1 MVQRKVTYRAELA
14 GGQQVE
20 GGFKKIGDSGRQA
33 YEKIDRGQ
41 KSAETSAKA
50 FERMLDAEERQFK
63 ALKASIDPAY
73 AAQMR
78 FERAQAQVNRAVK
91 LGVTSQQD
99 AAQVLKQLEAR
110 SRGAA
115 QAMELVDTASVGAS
129 MGLRNSLLQVNQIGQ
144 QVAAGGNLMSAVAIQ
159 LPDILGGFGGILPLI
174 AGAAV
179 GLGAA
184 FIPKLFE
191 AEEAAEDLRGTLE
204 SAFSK
209 VRSAQDAAREAQD
222 RYTAAIRLSGRAQS
236 EVTPEILQSLALEAK
251 AREALA
257 KAGNDR
263 LKIDRERFQTQ
274 LQADRAQLD
283 AMIEDATRKAAA
295 AVELQRRQRVRELR
309 LIDGQFGRDDT
320 QFFQNAEAE
329 ARVEAARRVLAENR
343 ELVLA
348 IREQQAEL
356 DAVNAKLMIGA
367 DTSEKIDALIK
378 DSETA
383 ARDLASAVASIDF
396 SNPIKEARELY
407 GVLRDAASAAYRVYM
422 ARAEVGGKAQLN
434 AYAQYQT
441 SREQGAA
448 LKAFEDSIKPTPVKP
463 SGGGGGGAASRE
475 ANRLD
480 QEALRIRRA
489 TTTALEKYNAEMRLA
504 QELLETG
511 RISQEVYNRHVEAT
525 KEAYRKASE
534 GQQQFTRYVQQG
546 RDAVINTIMG
556 QKNAFDQL
564 KQAIARAAIE
574 YALYRTIAGQ
584 PVTGGIMGLVKS
596 VVGGLLPSFD
606 TRGYTGNG
614 PRSGGVDGKGGMM
627 AVVHPGERWSS
638 DAAGDYRRG
647 SGGRQQDIPF
657 IGIGDGVQVQW
668 MRAAEARSLQQLGG
682 YAQFQRQ
689 NFGAMIGELQGRGTL

>member
-20 GGFKKIGDSGRQA
+20 GGFKKIGDSGWQA

-91 LGVTSQQD
+91 LGITSQQD
-99 AAQVLKQLEAR
+99 AAQVLAGLEAR

-115 QAMELVDTASVGAS
+115 SAMELVDTASVGAS

-191 AEEAAEDLRGTLE
+191 AEEAAEDLGQALD
-204 SAFSK
+204 SAFSNYK
-209 VRSAQDAAREAQD
+209 SAFEEARTAQE
-222 RYTAAIRLSGRAQS
+222 RYTAAIALTGIAQA
-236 EVTPEILQSLALEAK
+236 EVTPQVLQSLRMEAN

-257 KAGNDR
+257 ELRKMDLEDQRRAARAR
-263 LKIDRERFQTQ
+263 LAEHAQ
-274 LQADRAQLD
+274 QLD
-283 AMIEDATRKAAA
+283 EMIRREQEIASGRARGPGQMIGRDEYDP
-295 AVELQRRQRVRELR
+295 AVTARVRAENDALIRSMEELR
-309 LIDGQFGRDDT
+309 LKLVII
-320 QFFQNAEAE
+320 NAEMNAG
-329 ARVEAARRVLAENR
+329 V
-343 ELVLA
+343 
-348 IREQQAEL
+348 
-356 DAVNAKLMIGA
+356 DA
-367 DTSEKIDALIK
+367 TEKIDALIK

-383 ARDLASAVASIDF
+383 ARDLGSAVASIDF
-396 SNPIKEARELY
+396 SSPKQGARELRDL
-407 GVLRDAASAAYRVYM
+407 LRQGFVYAAGIAQGLADDAVYANRVG
-422 ARAEVGGKAQLN
+422 RGRGGDPRNFGGSIKDWQTNHMGAQLGKSL
-434 AYAQYQT
+434 QFT
-441 SREQGAA
+441 
-448 LKAFEDSIKPTPVKP
+448 LPDID
-463 SGGGGGGAASRE
+463 GGGGGAASRE

-627 AVVHPGERWSS
+627 AVVHPRERWSS

-647 SGGRQQDIPF
+647 PGGGQRDIPF

>member
-41 KSAETSAKA
+41 KSAEKSAKA

-91 LGVTSQQD
+91 LGVTSQQE
-99 AAQVLKQLEAR
+99 AAEVLRGLETR
-110 SRGAA
+110 SRSAA
-115 QAMELVDTASVGAS
+115 TAMELVDTASVGVNR
-129 MGLRNSLLQVNQIGQ
+129 GLSPAAQNNAKMFAYQLN
-144 QVAAGGNLMSAVAIQ
+144 QVAQQGAVTGNYMNALSIQAADMLAVFGLWGVLAGGVTAVMGPLAMSFFDAADGGKEFEDSLADLDLIMS
-159 LPDILGGFGGILPLI
+159 DLGDSSDLL
-174 AGAAV
+174 AMDLVELTNKYGAA
-179 GLGAA
+179 A
-184 FIPKLFE
+184 
-191 AEEAAEDLRGTLE
+191 DR
-204 SAFSK
+204 
-209 VRSAQDAAREAQD
+209 VREFAQFQAQ
-222 RYTAAIRLSGRAQS
+222 IRVSD
-236 EVTPEILQSLALEAK
+236 
-251 AREALA
+251 AREALQA
-257 KAGNDR
+257 QTSVLDDLLTQFIISTESGYAFER
-263 LKIDRERFQTQ
+263 TIDRISTAFGTSRTEAIALEQILQDMFTASTFPEQQRALEEMVAFLERAGVEANNLPPEFRAAVDRMIELSNATDAAAALARDVGDAAEGISFDGAKKSAEGLVDQLRQAFVYAAGVAQALADNAVYANRVGRGRGGDPRNFGGSIKDWQTN
-274 LQADRAQLD
+274 DPRAQL
-283 AMIEDATRKAAA
+283 AKS
-295 AVELQRRQRVRELR
+295 LQ
-309 LIDGQFGRDDT
+309 F
-320 QFFQNAEAE
+320 
-329 ARVEAARRVLAENR
+329 
-343 ELVLA
+343 
-348 IREQQAEL
+348 
-356 DAVNAKLMIGA
+356 KLP
-367 DTSEKIDALIK
+367 D
-378 DSETA
+378 
-383 ARDLASAVASIDF
+383 VA
-396 SNPIKEARELY
+396 
-407 GVLRDAASAAYRVYM
+407 
-422 ARAEVGGKAQLN
+422 
-434 AYAQYQT
+434 
-441 SREQGAA
+441 
-448 LKAFEDSIKPTPVKP
+448 
-463 SGGGGGGAASRE
+463 GGGGGAASRE

-489 TTTALEKYNAEMRLA
+489 TTTALEKYNAKMRLA

-627 AVVHPGERWSS
+627 AVVHPRERWSS